1 MSAKLLT
8 VVKNVRLPSGGEPV
22 DIVLAGGRIIAVG
35 RGAGKDFPRASL
47 LDAGGMTAVP
57 GYIDQHVHVTGGG
70 GEGGFINRVP
80 ELDPTRCIEAG
91 VTSLVGVLGTD
102 SETRSVE
109 NLVAKTKSLRTFG
122 LSAWCLTGAYKYP
135 SPTITGSV
143 EKDIVFIEEIIGV
156 KIAISDH
163 RSCNLS
169 RGELTSLASHAR
181 LGGVLSGKPGVVHMH
196 MGGGKIGLSLVF
208 DVLDATDIPIGNFR
222 PTHVERILD
231 DAVEFARRG
240 GYIDF
245 TASEDASAT
254 AKTLVKAS
262 GSAGSDL
269 ITLSSDSN
277 GSMPVWNERHEMV
290 GIGVG
295 KISTTHEVVRELVRG
310 CGVPLCDAVKPLT
323 ENVARALGL
332 YPRKGALLEGSDAD
346 LLLLDDELR
355 IRAVFAGG
363 EAMMTDGV
371 VRKKW
376 QWAEN

>member
-1 MSAKLLT
+1 MSSGLLT
-8 VVKNVRLPSGGEPV
+8 VIKNARLPSGGDPV
-22 DIVLAGGRIIAVG
+22 DIVAAGGRLISVG
-35 RGAGKDFPRASL
+35 RGVGNDFPTAASI
-47 LDAGGMTAVP
+47 DADGMTAVP

-80 ELDPTRCIEAG
+80 ELDPTHCIEAG

-196 MGGGKIGLSLVF
+196 MGGGKRGLEPVF
-208 DVLDATDIPIGNFR
+208 DVLDSSDIPIANFR
-222 PTHVERILD
+222 PTHVERIFD

-245 TASEDASAT
+245 TASDDAAST
-254 AKTLVKAS
+254 AKLLVKAAE
-262 GSAGSDL
+262 SAPSDL

-277 GSMPVWNERHEMV
+277 GSMPVWNERHEMT

-295 KISTTHEVVRELVRG
+295 KITTTHEVIRQLVRG
-310 CGVPLCDAVKPLT
+310 CGVPLGKAVKPLT
-323 ENVARALGL
+323 ENVAKALGL

-346 LLLLDDELR
+346 LLLLDDDLAV
-355 IRAVFAGG
+355 RAVFASG
-363 EAMMTDGV
+363 APLMTDGV
-371 VRKKW
+371 VRRKW
-376 QWAEN
+376 QWAEQ